1 MTLKKKILIIVGALA
16 GILVIAFGILIV
28 PHMGIG
34 VNLNNPPKFI
44 QSDFIDINKI
54 FAISK
59 YRSGAGHD
67 FSGNGETCRSMKH
80 YYTQQY
86 DPTIDARSTKDPA
99 TGRSI
104 PPQPNGTDD
113 IDILSPVDGYIAD
126 IHSEQLPIGK
136 QIYIIPDGYP
146 AYQIRIF
153 HVYPV
158 DGLKKGFLNGIGASH
173 VKAGEKIGVIAKGQS
188 TDIAVQVG
196 FLKQNFVSY
205 FDVMTD
211 DIFASYIA
219 RGATS
224 RNDFIISKAERDASP
239 FQCNGEEFV
248 RPSNYDETQDDV
260 HLSGYIAPT
269 RNSGNMN
276 NNQTQQ
282 SENNQYGNYPTGGNG
297 DNNSNNS
304 SYSNSSNNSY

>member
-1 MTLKKKILIIVGALA
+1 MTTKKKVLITIGAIVGVLVLA
-16 GILVIAFGILIV
+16 FAVIIV

-34 VNLNNPPKFI
+34 ANLNNPPKFI
-44 QSDFIDINKI
+44 QADFIDLSKI

-86 DPTIDARSTKDPA
+86 DASIEAKSTKDPA
-99 TGRSI
+99 TGRTI

-113 IDILSPVDGYIAD
+113 IDILSPVDGTIAD
-126 IHSEQLPIGK
+126 IHSEQMPIGK

-158 DGLKKGFLNGIGASH
+158 DGLKKGFIQGLGGSH
-173 VKAGEKIGVIAKGQS
+173 VKAGEKIGVIAKGQA

-196 FLKQNFVSY
+196 FIKQNYVSY
-205 FDVMTD
+205 FDVMPD
-211 DIFASYIA
+211 NIFASYIA

-260 HLSGYIAPT
+260 HLSGYIAPA
-269 RNSGNMN
+269 RNQGNMN
-276 NNQTQQ
+276 NYGNQSQQ
-282 SENNQYGNYPTGGNG
+282 NGNNQYGNYPTGGNG
-297 DNNSNNS
+297 SYNNSNNNG
-304 SYSNSSNNSY
+304 Y

>member
-1 MTLKKKILIIVGALA
+1 MTTKKKVLIILGSIVGV
-16 GILVIAFGILIV
+16 LVIGFAIIMV

-34 VNLNNPPKFI
+34 VDINNPPKFI
-44 QSDFIDINKI
+44 QADFIDLSKI
-54 FAISK
+54 YAISK

-86 DPTIDARSTKDPA
+86 DSSIDARSTKDPK

-104 PPQPNGTDD
+104 PPQPNGSDD
-113 IDILSPVDGYIAD
+113 IDIVSPVDGTIAD

-146 AYQIRIF
+146 AYQIRLF

-158 DGLKKGFLNGIGASH
+158 DGLKKGSIGGIGGSH

-188 TDIAVQVG
+188 TDVAVQVG
-196 FLKQNFVSY
+196 FMKQNFVSY
-205 FDVMTD
+205 FDVMPD
-211 DIFASYIA
+211 NVFAGYVA
-219 RGATS
+219 RGVTS

-239 FQCNGEEFV
+239 LQCNGEEFV

-260 HLSGYIAPT
+260 HLSGYVAPT
-269 RNSGNMN
+269 RGNQQG
-276 NNQTQQ
+276 NQQ
-282 SENNQYGNYPTGGNG
+282 NNQYNDYNDPHNPETGKLQ
-297 DNNSNNS
+297 
-304 SYSNSSNNSY
+304 